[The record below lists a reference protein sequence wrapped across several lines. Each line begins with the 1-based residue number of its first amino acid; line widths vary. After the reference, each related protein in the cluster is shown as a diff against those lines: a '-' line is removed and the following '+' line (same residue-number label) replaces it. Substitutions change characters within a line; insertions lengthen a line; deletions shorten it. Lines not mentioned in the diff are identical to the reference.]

1 MIRTHKQRSALGRTF
16 NSGKSLADQSQADE
30 TNINVIL
37 RKYGVTGVATGV
49 AGPPQYLDHTQLPE
63 DLREAYDQI
72 RSIGRLRD
80 QLPDSLRERPMN
92 ELNALTL
99 EELNTILHPPA
110 DPPAPPPGETK

>member
-1 MIRTHKQRSALGRTF
+1 MICTHEERQPRGRTT
-16 NSGKSLADQSQADE
+16 NSGKSLADQSQADD

-37 RKYGVTGVATGV
+37 RKYGATGVAMGV

-72 RSIGRLRD
+72 RNVGRLRD
-80 QLPDSLRERPMN
+80 SLPDALRNKPLE

-99 EELNTILHPPA
+99 EQLNAILHPPA
-110 DPPAPPPGETK
+110 APPAPPPGEGK

>member
-1 MIRTHKQRSALGRTF
+1 MIRTHDENRAFGKTE
-16 NSGKSLADQSQADE
+16 NDGKSLADQSQADE

-72 RSIGRLRD
+72 RSVGRLRD
-80 QLPDSLRERPMN
+80 QLPDSLRNRPLQ

-99 EELNTILHPPA
+99 EQLNEILHPPA
-110 DPPAPPPGETK
+110 IPPATPPGDPK